1 MFVQQSNMFFLMF
14 TVFFF
19 QICVV
24 CFHICVYL
32 FSHVFVFCV
41 SFSFHFGFVF
51 FLSYQMHICI
61 SPKLVSLTECGII
74 SRGIMFRQDS
84 NHQRIKQFFAMK
96 LLLVV
101 QWINEFFPDPC
112 QLFLWNLAEKP
123 IEHDWTNPHMTINS
137 WQLPK
142 QMKSNKK
149 QWKITKNSEK

>member
-101 QWINEFFPDPC
+101 QWVNEFFPDPC
-112 QLFLWNLAEKP
+112 QLFLWNLAEKL
-123 IEHDWTNPHMTINS
+123 IEPTHTWPSTAGSYPNR
-137 WQLPK
+137 WK
-142 QMKSNKK
+142 AMKN
-149 QWKITKNSEK
+149 NEK

>member
-1 MFVQQSNMFFLMF
+1 MSSNRIFFSYF
-14 TVFFF
+14 HCFFF

-24 CFHICVYL
+24 CFHIRAYL
-32 FSHVFVFCV
+32 FSHVFVFLCFIFFPFWFCMFYFV
-41 SFSFHFGFVF
+41 SNAHLYFTKISKP
-51 FLSYQMHICI
+51 YWMWYHI
-61 SPKLVSLTECGII
+61 KRNYV
-74 SRGIMFRQDS
+74 RQDS

-142 QMKSNKK
+142 QMQSN
-149 QWKITKNSEK
+149 EK